1 MLMQA
6 RRTLALLVLEGLCVD
21 GGAAAVVNVRAPV
34 IASTTVQKANAT
46 ARILIRDGD
55 SVSALAEAT
64 CHHLQSVGAGGCQQ
78 GELTDIQESLRT
90 LTEDFSKVSPGEQIL
105 KQLHLGWDLL
115 LTHRA
120 PEEARLHFV
129 TVLSRFPKSRYL
141 LRELAAASTLAF
153 VLPRAG
159 DSNVLHWGH
168 NGTWAHASLPSST
181 GLAEAF
187 DGWEAYSMIRFHPP
201 FMFLSEE
208 EPELLAVHMPS
219 HGFFPCGE
227 IRPTD
232 SNVGLL
238 GLVYEHRLRH
248 DKLLIELLRSK
259 NLISNAIAQGALVA
273 YDRVLGAAE
282 RVEGG
287 FLRPTD
293 EHWHSLYPFHNR
305 RLYVHPSPRLA
316 LPALTPYP
324 ELQIRLLHS
333 QAPPSKRSSRAGGF
347 LATGGVL
354 VVDDLLT
361 QDALLQLRSFAELST
376 IWYQERPH
384 YLGAGFSTGFASP
397 LLSQI
402 AEELRGLL
410 ADVLCDLP
418 LANVWAFKYDDESET
433 GIDLHADAAAVNV
446 NLWITPD
453 EVNLDN
459 SSGGL
464 VIFDASVDE
473 HSSSFES
480 FNQMDSDK
488 NRLLSDLL
496 GESEYAN
503 ITVPYRQNRAVV
515 FDSARIHSTQR
526 LAFKKLGVSSR
537 RINITFLFGAKGT
550 YCPLRRSAKTVLH
563 E

>member
-1 MLMQA
+1 MW
-6 RRTLALLVLEGLCVD
+6 VF
-21 GGAAAVVNVRAPV
+21 
-34 IASTTVQKANAT
+34 TVCPGN
-46 ARILIRDGD
+46 RILVRDGD

-64 CHHLQSVGAGGCQQ
+64 CRHLQSVGAGGCQQ

-90 LTEDFSKVSPGEQIL
+90 LTEDFSKVSLGEQVL

-129 TVLSRFPKSRYL
+129 NVLSRFPKSRYL

-153 VLPRAG
+153 ALPRSG
-159 DSNVLHWGH
+159 DSNVLHWGP
-168 NGTWAHASLPSST
+168 NGTWAHASPPSST

-187 DGWEAYSMIRFHPP
+187 DGWEAYSMIRFHQP
-201 FMFLSEE
+201 FMFLSED

-248 DKLLIELLRSK
+248 DKLLIELLRSE

-287 FLRPTD
+287 LLRPTD

-333 QAPPSKRSSRAGGF
+333 TAPPSKRSSRAGGF
-347 LATGGVL
+347 LASGGVL

-473 HSSSFES
+473 RSSSFES

-503 ITVPYRQNRAVV
+503 VTAPYRQNRAVV